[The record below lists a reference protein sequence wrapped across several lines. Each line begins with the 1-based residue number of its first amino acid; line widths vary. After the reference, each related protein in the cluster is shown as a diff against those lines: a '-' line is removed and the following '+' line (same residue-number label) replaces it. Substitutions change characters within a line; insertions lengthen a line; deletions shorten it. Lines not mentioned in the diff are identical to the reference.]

1 MVDVKHFILSL
12 KCTWI
17 KRLTNSH
24 KPWLDIFLAVH
35 GNKVV
40 EKLLD
45 FGDKYIYT
53 ILNHSNDFWSDVFQS
68 WLPIVRIMNNDVLL
82 QNHEYV
88 PVWYNT
94 NICVG
99 NECIY
104 INTWYQHGVKII
116 ADFLDED
123 GNFLLQ
129 EEFTQKFRLIDIC
142 TMQYNSIISSISKFL
157 NVMSVKR
164 SEVKKK
170 LFPIYSFLF

>member
-1 MVDVKHFILSL
+1 
-12 KCTWI
+12 
-17 KRLTNSH
+17 
-24 KPWLDIFLAVH
+24 LDIFLAVH

-68 WLPIVRIMNNDVLL
+68 WLPIVRIMNNNFSL
-82 QNHEYV
+82 QNFKYD

-94 NICVG
+94 NICVV
-99 NECIY
+99 NEC
-104 INTWYQHGVKII
+104 TWYQHGVKII
-116 ADFLDED
+116 SDFLDED

-142 TMQYNSIISSISKFL
+142 TIQYNSIVSSISMFL

-164 SEVKKK
+164 SEVKKN